1 MKSPPSFDEFAA
13 TRRRRRAVAETDAA
27 LSREG
32 ALEEDQLVS
41 SLHIPVVM
49 LGVISVEIVLMTY
62 GFVYPAL
69 RAYLEGM
76 ISRLPIDSS
85 SSGFL
90 VRGLPMVLTLLSR
103 VATYLCIALWLVS
116 FAEAAVFL
124 YNAMGAGSGK
134 FGWRGVMRSLMAR
147 PFQIVD
153 MGVMLL
159 NGPIVFLTS
168 TNASEWGLKKS
179 VGVGWCLYV
188 KRTHARALE
197 MLLLSQFH
205 VPNPP
210 PP

>member
-1 MKSPPSFDEFAA
+1 M
-13 TRRRRRAVAETDAA
+13 AETDAA

-32 ALEEDQLVS
+32 ALEEDSMVS

-49 LGVISVEIVLMTY
+49 LGVISLEIVLMTY

-85 SSGFL
+85 STGFL
-90 VRGLPMVLTLLSR
+90 VRGLPTVLTLLSQ
-103 VATYLCIALWLVS
+103 VAAYLSIALWLVS

-134 FGWRGVMRSLMAR
+134 FGWRGVVRSLTAR
-147 PFQIVD
+147 PFQIMD

-168 TNASEWGLKKS
+168 TNTSEWESAVCEKCGMAVAFSLHC
-179 VGVGWCLYV
+179 VLAAAGV
-188 KRTHARALE
+188 APQ
-197 MLLLSQFH
+197 LLRMGPFFL
-205 VPNPP
+205 NPL
-210 PP
+210 